1 MYEASYPI
9 SVIADEV
16 AKLEEKA
23 KELPGKDAVTVFGTG
38 ESTWHWEDFT
48 QRVIQEKYKVIYD
61 FFTVSEERGMNFLY
75 QILDLIRNRTEKIHF
90 ARYVYL
96 LSRMEPDR
104 DAGRE
109 QREAYRVFSEKMY
122 QWIRD
127 DEDRR
132 QLITAIYLYTYLTR
146 EKEETGH
153 EGE

>member
-1 MYEASYPI
+1 
-9 SVIADEV
+9 
-16 AKLEEKA
+16 
-23 KELPGKDAVTVFGTG
+23 
-38 ESTWHWEDFT
+38 
-48 QRVIQEKYKVIYD
+48 
-61 FFTVSEERGMNFLY
+61 
-75 QILDLIRNRTEKIHF
+75 
-90 ARYVYL
+90 
-96 LSRMEPDR
+96 MEPDR

-109 QREAYRVFSEKMY
+109 QREAYRMFSEKMY

>member
-1 MYEASYPI
+1 
-9 SVIADEV
+9 
-16 AKLEEKA
+16 
-23 KELPGKDAVTVFGTG
+23 
-38 ESTWHWEDFT
+38 
-48 QRVIQEKYKVIYD
+48 
-61 FFTVSEERGMNFLY
+61 
-75 QILDLIRNRTEKIHF
+75 
-90 ARYVYL
+90 
-96 LSRMEPDR
+96 MEPDR